1 VAQLA
6 ALLILEPIFEADF
19 LDCSYGFRPG
29 RSAHDALKEIYKNI
43 EQGRKAVYDAD
54 MSVYF
59 DSIPHDKLMKCLQ
72 MRITDRSVLKLI
84 RMWLKAPVVE
94 PDEKGGLKV
103 TRNKAGTPQGGV
115 ISPLLAN
122 IYLHWF
128 DKVFN
133 SQSGPANWANARI
146 IRYADDLV
154 IMARYQG
161 DRLRLR
167 CPNHHIFFA
176 PDLEPALE
184 CNL

>member
-1 VAQLA
+1 
-6 ALLILEPIFEADF
+6 
-19 LDCSYGFRPG
+19 
-29 RSAHDALKEIYKNI
+29 
-43 EQGRKAVYDAD
+43 
-54 MSVYF
+54 
-59 DSIPHDKLMKCLQ
+59 MKCLQ

-103 TRNKAGTPQGGV
+103 TRNKAGTPQGGL

-161 DRLRLR
+161 DRLRRFTESKIESWLGLK
-167 CPNHHIFFA
+167 IKSGQ
-176 PDLEPALE
+176 DQSGESE
-184 CNL
+184 